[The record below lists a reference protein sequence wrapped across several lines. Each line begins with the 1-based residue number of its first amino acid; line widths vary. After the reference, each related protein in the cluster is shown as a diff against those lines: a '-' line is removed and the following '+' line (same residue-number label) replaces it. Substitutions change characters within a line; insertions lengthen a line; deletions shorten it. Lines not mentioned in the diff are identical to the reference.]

1 MTQILK
7 AHGVKHMTLDAGRE
21 FGNSTTFNG
30 YLQQDNINVMES
42 DNDIDD
48 VHQLPYEGN
57 DINDSNVD
65 DDTVVVNFGC
75 NSLTRYREKCEQ

>member
-1 MTQILK
+1 MTQILR

-48 VHQLPYEGN
+48 VHQCLMKVM
-57 DINDSNVD
+57 ILM
-65 DDTVVVNFGC
+65 TAM
-75 NSLTRYREKCEQ
+75 LMMTLL